1 MENKFSERLRYLV
14 MKEQRHRKKAAIAE
28 LCGLDRKTIKR
39 YEQGEREPGLT
50 ELISLADHFEVSIDY
65 IAGLTDNPF
74 RNL

>member
-1 MENKFSERLRYLV
+1 MENKFPERLRSLV
-14 MKEQRHRKKAAIAE
+14 MKEQRHRKKVAIAE
-28 LCGLDRKTIKR
+28 LCGLDQKTIRR
-39 YEQGEREPGLT
+39 YERGEREPGLT